1 MLLPAIISL
10 TNNDEYVYI
19 AGLAQPTGPLPIA
32 ILAAFIL
39 DIKLAAI
46 GLDADVPAVAVNWK
60 ANITKIHSPAIEIS
74 GNPLPV
80 AG

>member
-10 TNNDEYVYI
+10 TNNDEYLYI

-39 DIKLAAI
+39 EIKLAAI
-46 GLDADVPAVAVNWK
+46 GLDADVPAVAVN
-60 ANITKIHSPAIEIS
+60 
-74 GNPLPV
+74 
-80 AG
+80 